1 MTGYHSRHRESA
13 QEAAAWTGTRCFP
26 TAEAL
31 VTASD
36 AIFFTVPDGAIPTVY
51 QGLGTLTLTGK
62 QLCHC
67 SGART
72 AREGFPGPGHPGA
85 SYYSIHPLF
94 PVSGKYSAW
103 RELSGAF
110 FLPGG
115 KALTCL
121 GGRRRS
127 PPWARRSAASP
138 AGRRR
143 PTTRPAPW
151 PATWSAPW
159 WGECDPPGPA
169 RLFSGGGVGGPG
181 PRSWRRTFAIYAQ
194 RGLWRPLTG
203 PVERGDRGY
212 HRPPPGLPAGRA
224 GPGAVPGCFG
234 GPGGPGPKKAP

>member
-1 MTGYHSRHRESA
+1 MVFRIGNCTGMFPAGPLLWHGPPSRHPDRERQGDRMKIGFLGAGKVGFSLGKWFVQGGIPVTGYHSRHRESA

-51 QGLGTLTLTGK
+51 QGLGDLDLTGK

-110 FLPGG
+110 F
-115 KALTCL
+115 CL
-121 GGRRRS
+121 EGEG
-127 PPWARRSAASP
+127 PHL
-138 AGRRR
+138 
-143 PTTRPAPW
+143 
-151 PATWSAPW
+151 PW
-159 WGECDPPGPA
+159 WEETLTALGAQVRRIPSGEKA
-169 RLFSGGGVGGPG
+169 
-181 PRSWRRTFAIYAQ
+181 A
-194 RGLWRPLTG
+194 
-203 PVERGDRGY
+203 Y
-212 HRPPPGLPAGRA
+212 HAA
-224 GPGAVPGCFG
+224 CAM
-234 GPGGPGPKKAP
+234 ASN